1 MTPSTRTKS
10 WCSCGASAGE
20 LQSGGRPRARACGR
34 RRGRGRGSS
43 CGRAARVG
51 YRRPAPAAETASAS
65 LPRPMQPSS
74 YSWPMHPP
82 HPWGRYIVLLLVKGR
97 CIILLL
103 VASEAEALH
112 DGAAY
117 DGTTNAPGEE
127 EQMRAKSK
135 FTLFPPQRTL
145 VRAPLCFQ
153 GAPRRIGA
161 EITHE
166 RPSQELQARATLG
179 GRGPSSSSPRATG
192 SRRHGRA
199 LSAP

>member
-65 LPRPMQPSS
+65 LPRPMQPPS

-82 HPWGRYIVLLLVKGR
+82 HPWGRYIVL
-97 CIILLL
+97 IL

-112 DGAAY
+112 DGAAH

-127 EQMRAKSK
+127 EQMREQQVHAVSS
-135 FTLFPPQRTL
+135 P
-145 VRAPLCFQ
+145 APLCFQ

-192 SRRHGRA
+192 SHGHGRA

>member
-34 RRGRGRGSS
+34 RLGRGRGSS

-65 LPRPMQPSS
+65 LPRPMQPPS

-82 HPWGRYIVLLLVKGR
+82 HPWGRYIV
-97 CIILLL
+97 LLL

-117 DGTTNAPGEE
+117 DGTTNARMPQARRSRCG
-127 EQMRAKSK
+127 KCK
-135 FTLFPPQRTL
+135 FTLFPPQRRY
-145 VRAPLCFQ
+145 VFRAHRAAS
-153 GAPRRIGA
+153 APRLRTSA
-161 EITHE
+161 
-166 RPSQELQARATLG
+166 PSQELQARATLG

-192 SRRHGRA
+192 SHGHGRA